1 MADELEIKLAKDQ
14 WLGGQQPSAADREAI
29 EAFTSV
35 PSAAT
40 HPNVFAWYCM
50 VSKFTPTVRAQWA
63 GAAAPKAAAKAAPAK
78 KEEPK
83 QEEKKPEAEDDFDPF
98 ADDEPEDEEAEK
110 ARMERMKALA
120 KPAKQGLI
128 AKSLVIWE
136 VKPWGEE
143 TDLDALGKKICG
155 IEMDGLSWKTE
166 FKKEPIAYG
175 VFKIIIGAVV
185 EDAKVSTDLVE
196 EKIMEFEDEVQS
208 VDIQS
213 FNKL

>member
-1 MADELEIKLAKDQ
+1 
-14 WLGGQQPSAADREAI
+14 
-29 EAFTSV
+29 
-35 PSAAT
+35 
-40 HPNVFAWYCM
+40 M

-63 GAAAPKAAAKAAPAK
+63 GAAAPKAAAAKAAPAK

-83 QEEKKPEAEDDFDPF
+83 QEEKKAEAEDDFDPF
-98 ADDEPEDEEAEK
+98 ADDEPEDEEVEK

-143 TDLDALGKKICG
+143 TDLDALGKKICS
-155 IEMDGLSWKTE
+155 IEMDGLTWKTE

-185 EDAKVSTDLVE
+185 EDAKVSTDIVE